1 MPIGTAAEQEP
12 AAATTPARAA
22 HVRNETRLT
31 RAALAVTVCFSIL
44 TVGDII
50 TVLGG
55 RILDRQWIATATQ
68 MVFLLVVAYLLY
80 GACVYH
86 LARLGYFRR
95 LHAHRRASTA
105 QLRQI
110 ERNPNAPL
118 VTVLVP
124 SYMEERHVVR
134 RTLLSA
140 ALQTYPCKRVVLLVD
155 DPPNPTSA
163 IDAARLSAARRVPDE
178 VATLVSV
185 PYRRCAAALGAF
197 RRRQSAGRRFDPR
210 RECQALAELHEDLA
224 AWLEARADDDVAL
237 DHADRFFVETTF
249 RAPARAY
256 RRDATG
262 WWARADEREP
272 SLRIEDLEA
281 VYEQRLAKF
290 AVELTSF
297 ERKRFENLSHQP
309 NKAMNLNAY
318 LALLGGKFCHVW
330 RDGRLWLERTD
341 GARVDLDV
349 PASEFVLALD
359 ADSVLLPEYTARL
372 VHLLRTPGNERV
384 AIAQTPYSAFPGAPG
399 VLERVAGATT
409 DIQYVMHQGF
419 TAYDGT
425 YWVGANALI
434 RIAALEEIAT
444 HTSERGHVVT
454 RFVQDRTLIED
465 TESTV
470 DLLARGWRLSN
481 YPERLAYSETPP
493 DFGALVIQRRRWANG
508 GLLIVPKLIRH
519 LFRASRGGQHLAQGF
534 VMTHYLTSLAA
545 VNMGLLFV
553 MAFAFDDSM
562 RSAWLPFT
570 AVPYYLLNARDLRHA
585 GLPRTDVLR
594 VYALNLLLIPVNL
607 AGVFSSLYQ
616 LVTGTKAAFG
626 RTPKLPDRTRVPAV
640 YLVAMLGLAMQWV
653 LRVASDLVAGH
664 ELHAALTALNVGFLV
679 YGITAFIGV
688 GATLDDLR
696 NGARALVSVVT
707 GSGDAR
713 SGRPAAMVDPGSSG

>member
-1 MPIGTAAEQEP
+1 MPIGTAAEIEP
-12 AAATTPARAA
+12 ASATGSARPA
-22 HVRNETRLT
+22 HVLGETRLT
-31 RAALAVTVCFSIL
+31 RAALAVTICFGIL
-44 TVGDII
+44 AVSDIVA
-50 TVLGG
+50 VLGG
-55 RILDRQWIATATQ
+55 RILDGQWIATATQ
-68 MVFLLVVAYLLY
+68 IVFLLVVAYLLY
-80 GACVYH
+80 GACVY
-86 LARLGYFRR
+86 LVARLGYFRR
-95 LHAHRRASTA
+95 LHTHRRASTA

-110 ERNPNAPL
+110 ERNLHGPL

-134 RTLLSA
+134 RTLLSV
-140 ALQTYPCKRVVLLVD
+140 ALQTYPHKRVVLLID
-155 DPPNPTSA
+155 DPPSPASA
-163 IDAARLSAARRVPDE
+163 VDAARLSAARRLPDE
-178 VATLVSV
+178 LARLIGV
-185 PYRRCAAALGAF
+185 PYRRCSDALAAF
-197 RRRQSAGRRFDPR
+197 RLRQAPGRPLDPR
-210 RECQALAELHEDLA
+210 RECEALAELHENLA
-224 AWLEARADDDVAL
+224 AWLDTQADEYVAL
-237 DHADRFFVETTF
+237 DHADRFFVETIF
-249 RAPARAY
+249 RAPAQAY
-256 RRDATG
+256 RAAASAWRTKAN
-262 WWARADEREP
+262 ERRQ
-272 SLRIEDLEA
+272 SLRTEDVEA

-297 ERKRFENLSHQP
+297 ERKRFENLSHEP

-318 LALLGGKFCHVW
+318 LALLGRKFCHVW
-330 RDGRLWLERTD
+330 REGQLWLEPAD
-341 GARVDLDV
+341 AARFDLDV
-349 PASEFVLALD
+349 PASEFVLVVD

-372 VHLLRTPGNERV
+372 VHLLCTPGNERV

-409 DIQYVMHQGF
+409 DIQYVIHQGF

-434 RIAALEEIAT
+434 RTAALEEIAT
-444 HTSERGHVVT
+444 DTTERGHVVP

-470 DLLARGWRLSN
+470 DLLARGWRLAN

-508 GLLIVPKLIRH
+508 GLLIVPKLMRH
-519 LFRASRGGQHLAQGF
+519 LLRASRGWQRLVQGF

-545 VNMGLLFV
+545 VNTGLLLV

-562 RSAWLPFT
+562 RSTWLPFT
-570 AVPYYLLNARDLRHA
+570 ALPYYLLNARDLRHA

-594 VYALNLLLIPVNL
+594 VYALNLVLIPVNL

-626 RTPKLPDRTRVPAV
+626 RTPKLPDRTRVPAL
-640 YLVAMLGLAMQWV
+640 YLVAMLGLAVQWV

-664 ELHAALTALNVGFLV
+664 EVHAALTAVNVGFLV

-688 GATLDDLR
+688 AATLDDLGD
-696 NGARALVSVVT
+696 GARALISVVS
-707 GSGDAR
+707 GSG
-713 SGRPAAMVDPGSSG
+713 GPKTCQPAAIIDRGQPR